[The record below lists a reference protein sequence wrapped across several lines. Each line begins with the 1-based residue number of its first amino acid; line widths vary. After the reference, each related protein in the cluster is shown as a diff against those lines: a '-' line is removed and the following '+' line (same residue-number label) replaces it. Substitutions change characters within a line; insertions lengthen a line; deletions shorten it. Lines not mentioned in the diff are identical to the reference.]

1 MNTIK
6 FKIIASSL
14 DSTMTTN
21 LTDVASDYE
30 STIKIVANNKE
41 ADAKSLINVMALG
54 ITNGTVIEV
63 NATGVDAIQAV
74 AQIKDYLISNKIA
87 EIIE

>member
-1 MNTIK
+1 MNALK
-6 FKIIASSL
+6 FKIVASSL

-21 LTDVASDYE
+21 LTDVASDFD
-30 STIKIVANNKE
+30 SNIKIISNNKE

-54 ITNGTVIEV
+54 ITHNEVIEV
-63 NATGVDAIQAV
+63 VAIGSDAIQALEK
-74 AQIKDYLISNKIA
+74 IKEFMISNNIG